1 MKRAEKFFV
10 QYLRDNNLKVT
21 KERLMLLEELFG
33 SSGHLD
39 ADSLLFQLRSQGK
52 HVSRATIY
60 RTLDLL
66 VQCGLARKSRLGRE
80 HYVYEKV
87 TPGKRHDHMVCTGC
101 GQSTPVGP
109 PWMTHSRAYF
119 FDPSKSAGLASTP
132 SMRVPSLLAQETTS
146 SRGSVQSRMAALKSV
161 SFRGAKGSTVET

>member
-39 ADSLLFQLRSQGK
+39 ADSLLFQLRSQGR

-101 GQSTPVGP
+101 GRIIEFYDTDLDERQRQVCLEHNFRPSFYSLQIQGLCQECQ
-109 PWMTHSRAYF
+109 RA
-119 FDPSKSAGLASTP
+119 
-132 SMRVPSLLAQETTS
+132 E
-146 SRGSVQSRMAALKSV
+146 
-161 SFRGAKGSTVET
+161 

>member
-101 GQSTPVGP
+101 GRIIEFYDTDLDERQRQVCLE
-109 PWMTHSRAYF
+109 H
-119 FDPSKSAGLASTP
+119 
-132 SMRVPSLLAQETTS
+132 
-146 SRGSVQSRMAALKSV
+146 
-161 SFRGAKGSTVET
+161 SFRPSFYSLQIQGLCQECQRSE

>member
-21 KERLMLLEELFG
+21 KERLMLLDELFN
-33 SSGHLD
+33 STGHLD
-39 ADSLLFQLRSQGK
+39 ADSLLFQLRNQGK
-52 HVSRATIY
+52 RVSRATIY

-80 HYVYEKV
+80 HYVYERV

-101 GQSTPVGP
+101 GRIIEFYDADLDERQRQVCLE
-109 PWMTHSRAYF
+109 HNFR
-119 FDPSKSAGLASTP
+119 PSFYSLQIQGLCAECQRS
-132 SMRVPSLLAQETTS
+132 E
-146 SRGSVQSRMAALKSV
+146 
-161 SFRGAKGSTVET
+161 

>member
-1 MKRAEKFFV
+1 MMKRAEKFFV

-21 KERLMLLEELFG
+21 KERLMLLEELFN

-39 ADSLLFQLRSQGK
+39 ADSLLFQLRNQGK
-52 HVSRATIY
+52 RVSRATIY

-80 HYVYEKV
+80 HYVYERV

-101 GQSTPVGP
+101 GRIIEFYDADLDERQRQVCLE
-109 PWMTHSRAYF
+109 HNFR
-119 FDPSKSAGLASTP
+119 PSFYSLQIQGLCAECQRS
-132 SMRVPSLLAQETTS
+132 E
-146 SRGSVQSRMAALKSV
+146 
-161 SFRGAKGSTVET
+161 

>member
-10 QYLRDNNLKVT
+10 QFLRDNNLKVT
-21 KERLMLLEELFG
+21 KERIMLLEELFN
-33 SSGHLD
+33 SAGHLD
-39 ADSLLFQLRSQGK
+39 ADSLLFQLRHKGRK
-52 HVSRATIY
+52 VSRATIY

-101 GQSTPVGP
+101 GTIIEFYDAELEERQRQVCLANSFQPTFYSLQIQGLCAECV
-109 PWMTHSRAYF
+109 
-119 FDPSKSAGLASTP
+119 KSEPLD
-132 SMRVPSLLAQETTS
+132 
-146 SRGSVQSRMAALKSV
+146 
-161 SFRGAKGSTVET
+161 

>member
-21 KERLMLLEELFG
+21 KERLMLLEELFN

-39 ADSLLFQLRSQGK
+39 ADSLLFQLRNQGK
-52 HVSRATIY
+52 RVSRATIY

-80 HYVYEKV
+80 HYVYERV

-101 GQSTPVGP
+101 GRIIEFYDADLDERQRQVCLE
-109 PWMTHSRAYF
+109 HNFR
-119 FDPSKSAGLASTP
+119 PSFYSLQIQGLCAECQRS
-132 SMRVPSLLAQETTS
+132 E
-146 SRGSVQSRMAALKSV
+146 
-161 SFRGAKGSTVET
+161 

>member
-1 MKRAEKFFV
+1 MKRVEKFFV

-21 KERLMLLEELFG
+21 KERLMLLDELFT

-39 ADSLLFQLRSQGK
+39 ADSLLFQLRNQGK
-52 HVSRATIY
+52 RVSRATIY

-80 HYVYEKV
+80 HYVYERV

-101 GQSTPVGP
+101 GKILEFYDSELEDRQRQVCLEHRFRPTFYSLQIQ
-109 PWMTHSRAYF
+109 
-119 FDPSKSAGLASTP
+119 GLCAECQAS
-132 SMRVPSLLAQETTS
+132 E
-146 SRGSVQSRMAALKSV
+146 
-161 SFRGAKGSTVET
+161 

>member
-21 KERLMLLEELFG
+21 KERLMLLEELFN
-33 SSGHLD
+33 STGHLD
-39 ADSLLFQLRSQGK
+39 ADSLLFQLRNQGK
-52 HVSRATIY
+52 RVSRATIY

-80 HYVYEKV
+80 HYVYERV

-101 GQSTPVGP
+101 GRIIEFYDADLDERQREVCLE
-109 PWMTHSRAYF
+109 HNFR
-119 FDPSKSAGLASTP
+119 PSFYSLQIQGLCAECQRS
-132 SMRVPSLLAQETTS
+132 E
-146 SRGSVQSRMAALKSV
+146 
-161 SFRGAKGSTVET
+161 

>member
-101 GQSTPVGP
+101 GKIIEFYDADLDERQRQVCLEHNFRPSFYSLQIQGLCQECQ
-109 PWMTHSRAYF
+109 RA
-119 FDPSKSAGLASTP
+119 
-132 SMRVPSLLAQETTS
+132 E
-146 SRGSVQSRMAALKSV
+146 
-161 SFRGAKGSTVET
+161 

>member
-101 GQSTPVGP
+101 GRIIEFYDADLDERQRQVCLEHNFRPSFYSLQIQGLCQECQ
-109 PWMTHSRAYF
+109 RA
-119 FDPSKSAGLASTP
+119 
-132 SMRVPSLLAQETTS
+132 E
-146 SRGSVQSRMAALKSV
+146 
-161 SFRGAKGSTVET
+161 

>member
-1 MKRAEKFFV
+1 MKRAEKFFI

-21 KERLMLLEELFG
+21 KERLMLLDELFN

-39 ADSLLFQLRSQGK
+39 ADSLLFQLRNQGK

-66 VQCGLARKSRLGRE
+66 VQCGLARRSRLGRE

-101 GQSTPVGP
+101 GKIIEFYDADLDERQRQVCLEHTFRPTFYSLQIQGLCNECQS
-109 PWMTHSRAYF
+109 S
-119 FDPSKSAGLASTP
+119 
-132 SMRVPSLLAQETTS
+132 E
-146 SRGSVQSRMAALKSV
+146 
-161 SFRGAKGSTVET
+161 

>member
-21 KERLMLLEELFG
+21 KERLMLLEELFN
-33 SSGHLD
+33 STGHLD
-39 ADSLLFQLRSQGK
+39 ADSLLFQLRNQGK
-52 HVSRATIY
+52 RVSRATIY

-80 HYVYEKV
+80 HYVYERV

-101 GQSTPVGP
+101 GKIIEFYDADLDERQRQVCLD
-109 PWMTHSRAYF
+109 HNFR
-119 FDPSKSAGLASTP
+119 PSFYSLQIQGLCAECQRS
-132 SMRVPSLLAQETTS
+132 E
-146 SRGSVQSRMAALKSV
+146 
-161 SFRGAKGSTVET
+161 

>member
-21 KERLMLLEELFG
+21 KERLMLLEELFN

-39 ADSLLFQLRSQGK
+39 ADSLLFQLRNQSK

-80 HYVYEKV
+80 HYVYERV

-101 GQSTPVGP
+101 GRIIEFYDSDLDERQRDVCLQ
-109 PWMTHSRAYF
+109 H
-119 FDPSKSAGLASTP
+119 
-132 SMRVPSLLAQETTS
+132 
-146 SRGSVQSRMAALKSV
+146 
-161 SFRGAKGSTVET
+161 SFRPSFYSLQIQGLCAECQRSE

>member
-101 GQSTPVGP
+101 GQIIEFYDADLDERQRQVCLEHNFRPSFYSLQIQGLCQECQ
-109 PWMTHSRAYF
+109 RA
-119 FDPSKSAGLASTP
+119 
-132 SMRVPSLLAQETTS
+132 E
-146 SRGSVQSRMAALKSV
+146 
-161 SFRGAKGSTVET
+161 

>member
-21 KERLMLLEELFG
+21 KERLMLLEELFN

-39 ADSLLFQLRSQGK
+39 ADSLLFQLRNQSK
-52 HVSRATIY
+52 RVSRATIY

-80 HYVYEKV
+80 HYVYERV

-101 GQSTPVGP
+101 GRIIEFYDADLDERQRQVCLD
-109 PWMTHSRAYF
+109 HNFR
-119 FDPSKSAGLASTP
+119 PSFYSLQIQGLCAECQ
-132 SMRVPSLLAQETTS
+132 RNE
-146 SRGSVQSRMAALKSV
+146 
-161 SFRGAKGSTVET
+161 

>member
-1 MKRAEKFFV
+1 MKRVEKFFV

-21 KERLMLLEELFG
+21 KERLMLLEELFN

-39 ADSLLFQLRSQGK
+39 ADSLLFQLRNQSK
-52 HVSRATIY
+52 RVSRATIY

-87 TPGKRHDHMVCTGC
+87 TPGKRHDHMVCTSC
-101 GQSTPVGP
+101 GRILEFYDTELEDRQRQVCLEHHFLPTFYSLQIQ
-109 PWMTHSRAYF
+109 
-119 FDPSKSAGLASTP
+119 GLCSECQAS
-132 SMRVPSLLAQETTS
+132 E
-146 SRGSVQSRMAALKSV
+146 
-161 SFRGAKGSTVET
+161 